1 MLLISPS
8 YPNPTFQSPCIPFFL
23 SQRFRKDVGEGSVS
37 PISLRKRNLRLR
49 KVKVTGAG
57 KWQSWNQ
64 TPVQAF
70 LDDSSHITIPPMR
83 PWAQLTVPLW
93 SLFLP
98 ITGGCWADQA
108 GEVGSEEETRRDW
121 GPEAPQAVCLSVG
134 EGVAGLIQ
142 L

>member
-1 MLLISPS
+1 
-8 YPNPTFQSPCIPFFL
+8 
-23 SQRFRKDVGEGSVS
+23 
-37 PISLRKRNLRLR
+37 
-49 KVKVTGAG
+49 
-57 KWQSWNQ
+57 
-64 TPVQAF
+64 
-70 LDDSSHITIPPMR
+70 MR